1 MKRGALIA
9 VSVVGLI
16 LLGGCVGP
24 LADDAPD
31 ESTNA
36 DANPANGTTTPATAT
51 EVSSPTETATAT
63 ATAAA
68 TETATET
75 ATPEAS
81 WSEPEQP
88 NRPLQDNRED
98 ENGSRIHDVE
108 VIGSGGGEDGNA
120 SFRIDVT
127 ANTSMPAVDPPEY
140 GTPRGEPYFLV
151 YLDAETD
158 SDDRFTYVEGD
169 LVERSPELSHE
180 SEGEYTLTVP
190 QEALEHYGA
199 EPGEHE
205 LLILLMDEDKDWDD
219 IYGLQRITV
228 EYQPEDA

>member
-9 VSVVGLI
+9 VSVVGLV

-24 LADDAPD
+24 LSAEDAPD

-36 DANPANGTTTPATAT
+36 DAAPANGTETPATAT
-51 EVSSPTETATAT
+51 EAPSPTATPTPTA
-63 ATAAA
+63 
-68 TETATET
+68 TATET
-75 ATPEAS
+75 ATPTPEES
-81 WSEPEQP
+81 WSEPQQP
-88 NRPLQDNRED
+88 NRPLQDNRDE
-98 ENGSRIHDVE
+98 ENGTRIHDVE
-108 VIGSGGGEDGNA
+108 VTGSRGGADGSA

-127 ANTSMPAVDPPEY
+127 ANTSMPSVDPPEY
-140 GTPRGEPYFLV
+140 GTVRGEPFFLV

-169 LVERSPELSHE
+169 LVERSPELSQD
-180 SEGEYTLTVP
+180 SEGEYTLTVS
-190 QEALEHYGA
+190 QEAFEHYDA

-219 IYGLQRITV
+219 IYGKTTVTV
-228 EYQPEDA
+228 EYEPAE